1 MQEANQSQA
10 REPHYR
16 AVFHTNRAGKA
27 QHDLLLNNI
36 ENVLDE
42 FGDQHITVAVV
53 AHGDGIDLLLKQS
66 KLPSERLAKL
76 NERGVQLLA
85 CHITM
90 KRQGI
95 TPEDLHDFVQI
106 IPSGNAE
113 LIRKQYEGW
122 AYIRP

>member
-1 MQEANQSQA
+1 MEDKISTNSAT
-10 REPHYR
+10 YR
-16 AVFHTNRAGKA
+16 VVFHTNRSGKA
-27 QHDLLLNNI
+27 QHDLLLNNV
-36 ENVLDE
+36 ENVLNE
-42 FGDQHITVAVV
+42 FGEQNITVAIV

-66 KLPSERLAKL
+66 KLPRERLAQL
-76 NERGVQLLA
+76 AERGVQLLA

-95 TPEDLHDFVQI
+95 AHEDLNSLAQI

-113 LIRKQYEGW
+113 LIRKQAEGW

>member
-1 MQEANQSQA
+1 MQKNVQSNTQ
-10 REPHYR
+10 HYR
-16 AVFHTNRAGKA
+16 VVFHTNRSGKA

-42 FGDQHITVAVV
+42 FGEQNITIAVV
-53 AHGDGIDLLLKQS
+53 AHGDGIDLMLKQS
-66 KLPSERLAKL
+66 KLPRERLAKL
-76 NERGVQLLA
+76 ADRGVQLLA

-90 KRQGI
+90 KRMGI
-95 TPEDLHDFVQI
+95 APEDLDSFVQI

-113 LIRKQYEGW
+113 LIRKQAEGW

>member
-1 MQEANQSQA
+1 MEETSHANIQK
-10 REPHYR
+10 YR
-16 AVFHTNRAGKA
+16 VVFHTNRSGKA

-42 FGDQHITVAVV
+42 FGEQNITIAVV

-66 KLPSERLAKL
+66 KLPRERLAKL
-76 NERGVQLLA
+76 AGRGVQLLA

-95 TPEDLHDFVQI
+95 APDDLDSFVQI

-113 LIRKQYEGW
+113 LIRKQAEGW